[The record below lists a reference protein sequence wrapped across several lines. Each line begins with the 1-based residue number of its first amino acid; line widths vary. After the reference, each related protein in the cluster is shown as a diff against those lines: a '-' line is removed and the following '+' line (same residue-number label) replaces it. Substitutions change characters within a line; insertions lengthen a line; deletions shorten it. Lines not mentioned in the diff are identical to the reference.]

1 MIDFVRRY
9 IEQAWF
15 FPVITTLLFILAILL
30 GAFGVSSTAPS
41 TVPWKMLTQAVTAL
55 AFVFLGGW
63 FLHAFTHADTL
74 DADDHC
80 LAEQRASMFR
90 FAYMF
95 SVYSFALLVLPFTA
109 MLRTIETPPDA
120 GPIRLL
126 RACME
131 TSAATSLPASP
142 PDGTAASAATRPAPT
157 GATPSPAAPA
167 SAAASLV
174 DWCPT
179 QNLLHDYT
187 YPWVVSVGGVVAQ
200 RCGGDG
206 VFACPPSS
214 PASAAGADDKL
225 LPVYSIRGGFVVP
238 FYVVLFAFVGG
249 VVNLTRRVP
258 EYQKRSSC
266 HFVGTPTETGVSLLE
281 AREFVVFQ
289 LMQLL
294 SSPFVAMVAHYAIRP
309 DTVASAV
316 GLAFV
321 SGFATESVLLLIR
334 GVVNGLR
341 PETTKTSAATSSSAL
356 LHVVV
361 KRSNGLPASQCKVAL
376 RRLQTST
383 ASLKEEKTNADG
395 KVDFKSLAAGAL
407 WVVATLDEAGPPPK
421 TSTASKQVDL
431 RADEIECVELTVV

>member
-1 MIDFVRRY
+1 MIKSLRECIDR
-9 IEQAWF
+9 AWF
-15 FPVITTLLFILAILL
+15 FPVVTTLLFVLAILL
-30 GAFGVSSTAPS
+30 GAFGLSGTDTSA
-41 TVPWKMLTQAVTAL
+41 VPWRFLAQTVTAL
-55 AFVFLGGW
+55 AFLFLGGW
-63 FLHAFTHADTL
+63 FLHAFTHADRMDT
-74 DADDHC
+74 DDPC
-80 LAEQRASMFR
+80 LADQRASMFR

-95 SVYSFALLVLPFTA
+95 AVYSFALLVLPFTA
-109 MLRTIETPPDA
+109 MLRTFETPPDA

-126 RACME
+126 RACIALP
-131 TSAATSLPASP
+131 SSDAA
-142 PDGTAASAATRPAPT
+142 
-157 GATPSPAAPA
+157 GATPRGATTTVVPESAGAPA
-167 SAAASLV
+167 SSAASLV

-179 QNLLHDYT
+179 PNLLGDFS

-200 RCGGDG
+200 RCGDAN
-206 VFACPPSS
+206 FACPPSGTG
-214 PASAAGADDKL
+214 AGQ
-225 LPVYSIRGGFVVP
+225 LPVYQIRGGFVVP

-266 HFVGTPTETGVSLLE
+266 HFVGTAAESSVSLLE

-341 PETTKTSAATSSSAL
+341 PETTKTTAATAAL

-361 KRSNGLPASQCKVAL
+361 KQANGTPASQCTVEL
-376 RRLQTST
+376 RRLQTSPT
-383 ASLKEEKTNADG
+383 ALKRQRADADG
-395 KVDFKSLAAGAL
+395 KVDFKALTPGAL
-407 WVVATLDEAGPPPK
+407 WVVATLDLPGPPPR
-421 TSTASKQVDL
+421 TLTAEKQVDL
-431 RADEIECVELTVV
+431 RADTIESVELTVV

>member
-1 MIDFVRRY
+1 MNKFLH
-9 IEQAWF
+9 EHWWF
-15 FPVITTLLFILAILL
+15 LPAVTTLLFVLAILL
-30 GAFGVSSTAPS
+30 GAFGVSSTASPS
-41 TVPWKMLTQAVTAL
+41 VPWKTLSQAVMAL
-55 AFVFLGGW
+55 AFLFLGGW
-63 FLHAFTHADTL
+63 FLHAFTHADSL
-74 DADDHC
+74 DPDDEC
-80 LAEQRASMFR
+80 LPEQRASMFR

-131 TSAATSLPASP
+131 LPSAAAA
-142 PDGTAASAATRPAPT
+142 TAAAPAAAVST
-157 GATPSPAAPA
+157 APA

-174 DWCPT
+174 DWCPPEP
-179 QNLLHDYT
+179 LKDDYT

-200 RCGGDG
+200 RCGDG
-206 VFACPPSS
+206 TFACPPLGE
-214 PASAAGADDKL
+214 PPSANGKV

-266 HFVGTPTETGVSLLE
+266 NFVGTATETSVSLLE

-289 LMQLL
+289 LMQML

-309 DTVASAV
+309 DTVPSAV

-334 GVVNGLR
+334 GMVNGLR
-341 PETTKTSAATSSSAL
+341 PETTKTSAVTAAL

-361 KRSNGLPASQCKVAL
+361 KRLDGTPAGQAKVEL
-376 RRLQTST
+376 RRLKTST
-383 ASLKEEKTNADG
+383 TAVKSDKANVAG
-395 KVDFKSLAAGAL
+395 KVDFKALAAGAL
-407 WVVATLDEAGPPPK
+407 WVVATLDEPGPPPR
-421 TSTASKQVDL
+421 TLSASKQVDL
-431 RADEIECVELTVV
+431 RADEIECVELTLA